1 MGNETRLNV
10 YKKKKKRERERAY
23 RCFVPSTLEF
33 PAAPYVRFE
42 QYRDN
47 KSNLRL
53 AKCET
58 ELAPTL
64 HLLSITC
71 LFVSLRKRASKPY
84 RYLWERM
91 IKKIRYKPFRKISND
106 TSFERKENKEELRGE
121 RSNIATRPSLRF
133 AMRATFER

>member
-64 HLLSITC
+64 HLLSINYM
-71 LFVSLRKRASKPY
+71 FVRFASKT
-84 RYLWERM
+84 R
-91 IKKIRYKPFRKISND
+91 
-106 TSFERKENKEELRGE
+106 FETLSIFMEKDD
-121 RSNIATRPSLRF
+121 
-133 AMRATFER
+133 